1 RAACGHA
8 SPRLRGSGRR
18 GPRSGCRRASPQR
31 RAGQRNP
38 RVDSRSN
45 SPWQRNL
52 AGLDSPGK
60 PAKVAGQLDT
70 RGGTMSLTPTSHD
83 LTRRR
88 MLGGSAALLAGMAAG
103 GGVVSVARGARA
115 ATSEVTFQLGWIMSN
130 GQIGEVAG
138 RSLGYF
144 ESEGI
149 NLKFAPGGPN
159 VDGVAV
165 VAAGSAQAGNLSS
178 SPSLM

>member
-1 RAACGHA
+1 M
-8 SPRLRGSGRR
+8 
-18 GPRSGCRRASPQR
+18 
-31 RAGQRNP
+31 
-38 RVDSRSN
+38 SR
-45 SPWQRNL
+45 
-52 AGLDSPGK
+52 
-60 PAKVAGQLDT
+60 
-70 RGGTMSLTPTSHD
+70 TPSRHD

-88 MLGGSAALLAGMAAG
+88 MLSGSAALLAGLASG
-103 GGVVSVARGARA
+103 GGVIAVARGARA

-130 GQIGEVAG
+130 GQIGEVAA

-178 SPSLM
+178 SPRSEEHTS